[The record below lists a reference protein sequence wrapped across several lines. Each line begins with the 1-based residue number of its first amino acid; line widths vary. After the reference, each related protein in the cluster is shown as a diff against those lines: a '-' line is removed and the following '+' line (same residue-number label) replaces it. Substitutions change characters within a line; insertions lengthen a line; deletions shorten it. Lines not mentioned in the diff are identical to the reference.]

1 MELNLYENAA
11 TPRPPRCW
19 VVLDL
24 ESAVTDESG
33 HRRYQQMERWSPT
46 DVVQPSRRNYTRS
59 EDPLTTPRWVFQ
71 TVVCASVMVLVEQPG
86 GGVDVSAFE
95 TFCAPECDERQV
107 IAGVLRTLADAPPQ
121 AELASW
127 SGTAHEAPMLVLAAC
142 RNGLTLPPRWRWL
155 AYNGGDP
162 KRHVDFART
171 VTGGLRMKPI
181 HQAEVAA
188 ALDIPAKLTVPAFS
202 IAKLIYAGR
211 WTEVRDA
218 CEGDVITLAL
228 IAARWRILSD
238 GRSDPFA
245 LEDRIL
251 RRVVELRPNR
261 AYTTEL
267 EVRRGARFSAKLA
280 QAANDAAV
288 LAPWLDQDAA

>member
-1 MELNLYENAA
+1 MDLNLYDSAHTA
-11 TPRPPRCW
+11 RPPRSW
-19 VVLDL
+19 VVIDL
-24 ESAVTDESG
+24 ESAVVDESG
-33 HRRYQQMERWSPT
+33 HRRYQQMERWSPI
-46 DVVQPSRRNYTRS
+46 DAPQPSRRNYTRS

-71 TVVCASVMVLVEQPG
+71 TIVCASIMVLVEQPG

-95 TFCAPECDERQV
+95 TFCAPEHDERQV
-107 IAGVLRTLADAPPQ
+107 IAGVLRVFADAPPQ

-127 SGTAHEAPMLVLAAC
+127 SGAAHEAPMLVLAAC
-142 RNGLTLPPRWRWL
+142 RHGLTLPPRWRWL

-171 VTGGLRMKPI
+171 VTNGLRMKPI

-188 ALDIPAKLTVPAFS
+188 ALDIPAKLTAPAFS
-202 IAKLIYAGR
+202 IAKMIYAGR
-211 WTEVRDA
+211 WAEVRDA

-238 GRSDPFA
+238 DRSDPFA

-251 RRVVELRPNR
+251 RRVVELRPDR
-261 AYTTEL
+261 AYTAEL
-267 EVRRGARFSAKLA
+267 QARREARFSARLV
-280 QAANDAAV
+280 QAANDRAV